1 EVESTP
7 ESRLLVAIME
17 RALKDRGGYD
27 LNLGND
33 LRAIEREKADAA
45 AWFDSDAGRLLRCA
59 VRRTIVHGAD
69 ACFAFRDRSS
79 ASGCAWLRTN
89 SVSSAVRRRTTPYP
103 CQPRRRGS
111 HRGTFAQ
118 YASHSAPKVALS
130 SGSSWRRATRV
141 KTKTRSTGCRKGT
154 TSRKSGAGRT
164 MIDVRAPKTGSRT
177 RRYTPVT
184 TG

>member
-79 ASGCAWLRTN
+79 ASGRAWL
-89 SVSSAVRRRTTPYP
+89 RTTPYP

-118 YASHSAPKVALS
+118 YASYSAPKVALS
-130 SGSSWRRATRV
+130 SGSSWTRTARL
-141 KTKTRSTGCRKGT
+141 KTKTQIAAYPKRT
-154 TSRKSGAGRT
+154 TFPKSSACPT
-164 MIDVRAPKTGSRT
+164 MIDVRAT
-177 RRYTPVT
+177 
-184 TG
+184 